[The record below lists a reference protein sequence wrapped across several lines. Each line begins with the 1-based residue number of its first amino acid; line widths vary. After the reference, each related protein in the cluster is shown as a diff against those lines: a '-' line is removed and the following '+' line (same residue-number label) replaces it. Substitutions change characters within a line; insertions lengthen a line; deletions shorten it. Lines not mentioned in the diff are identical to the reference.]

1 MGHAAII
8 FLVAVGL
15 PLLLISIGF
24 VILAMKLFKGGEA
37 KAERSK
43 TLETARELERTLEKL
58 ETRLN
63 ALEDVILSSTG
74 DKSRERR

>member
-8 FLVAVGL
+8 FLVAIGL
-15 PLLLISIGF
+15 PLMLISIGF
-24 VILAMKLFKGGEA
+24 VILAMKLFKGGDA
-37 KAERSK
+37 RAERNK

-63 ALEDVILSSTG
+63 ALEDIIMNSAG